1 MGKSPACTLKRS
13 SGQGWSSAKA
23 DKVNRC
29 RCEAVNR
36 RERSILPETF
46 IREIPRTT
54 LFQAPQALE
63 RSKKHEFSC
72 YSADDNVN

>member
-1 MGKSPACTLKRS
+1 MGKSPAYTLKRS

-29 RCEAVNR
+29 RCEADNR

-46 IREIPRTT
+46 IREYPGQPFFRLHKPLKGLKNTNSLAIRPTIM
-54 LFQAPQALE
+54 
-63 RSKKHEFSC
+63 
-72 YSADDNVN
+72 

>member
-1 MGKSPACTLKRS
+1 MSKSPACPPKRS
-13 SGQGWSSAKA
+13 SRLRWSSAKA

-29 RCEAVNR
+29 NCETDNR
-36 RERSILPETF
+36 RERSILRETF

-54 LFQAPQALE
+54 LFQAPQTLE
-63 RSKKHEFSC
+63 RSKKHEFPC